1 MEPYNF
7 KRTFNDPITLYTI
20 GKFTLPFGIGLMR
33 AVLFLLVFGLM
44 FLFRG
49 FFLAIGGIIPGL
61 TLVLYGGIPFVVS
74 HYLLKKDPQG
84 KKLLLYL
91 YDLIVYFFGVYL
103 PKKKYANDT
112 EIAYQNERHVT
123 FEDLPVPQMKI
134 NERDGDKHEIANT
147 NQDDLQ
153 EYDVN
158 KVG

>member
-7 KRTFNDPITLYTI
+7 KRTFNDPITLYSI

-33 AVLFLLVFGLM
+33 AILFLAVFGLM

-49 FFLAIGGIIPGL
+49 FFLAIGSIIPGL
-61 TLVLYGGIPFVVS
+61 TLVLYIGIPFVIS

-91 YDLIVYFFGVYL
+91 YDLIVYFFNVYL

-112 EIAYQNERHVT
+112 EIVYQNETHVT
-123 FEDLPVPQMKI
+123 FEEIPLPRMKAK
-134 NERDGDKHEIANT
+134 ERDDKHEVADA
-147 NQDDLQ
+147 NQDASQ
-153 EYDVN
+153 KYDVN